1 MLATEVAGKRMNVTE
16 ARKKAKALGIIPG
29 KTRKAELTHS
39 IQTEE
44 GCTPCF
50 GKFERP
56 MCTYSLLLRTE
67 LPQNRVIK

>member
-39 IQTEE
+39 IQIEE

-50 GKFERP
+50 GKSNGQCAHTDCYFI
-56 MCTYSLLLRTE
+56 
-67 LPQNRVIK
+67 Q